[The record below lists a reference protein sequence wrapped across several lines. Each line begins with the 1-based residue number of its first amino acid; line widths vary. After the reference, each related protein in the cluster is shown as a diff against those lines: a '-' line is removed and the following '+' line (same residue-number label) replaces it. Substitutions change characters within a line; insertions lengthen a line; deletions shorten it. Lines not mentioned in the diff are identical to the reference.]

1 MPDVVISD
9 TSCLIAMEKLDAFHL
24 LKSLYGEV
32 KITSEIAA
40 EFGKSL
46 PEWFKIEKS
55 TNKKFQKIIETL
67 IDKGEASAIALAL
80 NYDNSLLIL
89 DDLKGRKFAVKLGLK
104 ITGTLGILYK
114 CKQVGI
120 IEKIKPFIDKLINSG
135 FRLPEKVVAEILHL
149 CCE

>member
-1 MPDVVISD
+1 MPDVVIAN
-9 TSCLIAMEKLDAFHL
+9 TSCLIAMEKLDAFPL

-80 NYDNSLLIL
+80 NYDNSLLIF
-89 DDLKGRKFAVKLGLK
+89 DDLKGKKFAVKLGLK

-120 IEKIKPFIDKLINSG
+120 IEKIKPLPINLLIPVSG
-135 FRLPEKVVAEILHL
+135 CLKKVVAEILHL